1 MRPRADDSEEDEW
14 AQGLKLPIRRK
25 YAKRLLKSVSRELT
39 AAEGN
44 GVVAEIFPNQASVR
58 LDGGEAQRLCGYR
71 MRSLSF
77 GGSSRE
83 RSPVCVGDRVRVEAS
98 VIVGRC
104 QRRNKLMRSAPN
116 SRDPLLHAVAANL
129 DLLVVVAAAREP
141 EFMPGIVDRF
151 LVAASAQGIP
161 ALLCVNKC
169 DLLEPGA
176 QKSWSHYSGAG
187 VGLVETDALEGE
199 GTSALAKLI
208 RGKTAAFCGHSGV
221 GKTSLLRRLLGDGRM
236 GRVGVLS
243 RSTGMGKHT
252 TTGAVLLPGPADSF
266 WIDTPGIMNFTL
278 VGVDKELLLDNFPEL
293 KAASARCGKDCLHDA
308 ERDCALRG
316 LARHQSY
323 RDILGSL

>member
-1 MRPRADDSEEDEW
+1 MRPRIEESEEEW
-14 AQGLKLPIRRK
+14 ADGLKLPVRRK
-25 YAKRLLKSVSRELT
+25 YAKRMIKGVARELSE
-39 AAEGN
+39 AEGN
-44 GVVAEIFPNQASVR
+44 AVVAEIFPNQAAVR
-58 LDGGEAQRLCGYR
+58 PDSGEPQRLCGYR

-104 QRRNKLMRSAPN
+104 QRRNMLVRSAPN
-116 SRDPLLHAVAANL
+116 SRSPLLHAVAANL

-141 EFMPGIVDRF
+141 EFTPGIVDRF
-151 LVAASAQGIP
+151 LVAASAQKIP
-161 ALLCVNKC
+161 GLLCVNKC
-169 DLLEPGA
+169 DLLAPGA
-176 QKSWSHYSGAG
+176 EKVWAHYAGAG
-187 VGLVETDALEGE
+187 VGVVETDALEGE

-278 VGVDKELLLDNFPEL
+278 VGVEKALLLDNFPEL
-293 KAASARCGKDCLHDA
+293 RAASVRCGKDCLHDA

-316 LARHQSY
+316 LPRHQSY
-323 RDILGSL
+323 RDILASL